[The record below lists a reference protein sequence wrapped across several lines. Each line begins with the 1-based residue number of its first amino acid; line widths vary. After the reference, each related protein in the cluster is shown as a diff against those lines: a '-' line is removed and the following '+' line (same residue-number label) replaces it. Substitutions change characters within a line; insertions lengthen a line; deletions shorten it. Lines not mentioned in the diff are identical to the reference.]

1 MKNKKLSWFLL
12 PAVLCIWGVI
22 GWKVY
27 AAVGDDEDIAAPE
40 NELHVTSDHVPAIPD
55 TYNLQLDYRDPF
67 LDKPVP
73 VKMPKKNSSAPIPPK
88 IEKKETVV
96 AVWPVLRYAG
106 LVKQS
111 KDGKLVGFLNVNGVS
126 HFVKST
132 DVIDE
137 LVIGKV
143 WSDSVEVRRGKERRV
158 ITK

>member
-1 MKNKKLSWFLL
+1 MKNKKISWFLL

-27 AAVGDDEDIAAPE
+27 AAIGDDETVAVNE
-40 NELHVTSDHVPAIPD
+40 NELHVTPD
-55 TYNLQLDYRDPF
+55 RAPF

-73 VKMPKKNSSAPIPPK
+73 VKMPKKNSSTPIPPK

-111 KDGKLVGFLNVNGVS
+111 KDGKLVGFLHVNGVS
-126 HFVKST
+126 HFVKSA